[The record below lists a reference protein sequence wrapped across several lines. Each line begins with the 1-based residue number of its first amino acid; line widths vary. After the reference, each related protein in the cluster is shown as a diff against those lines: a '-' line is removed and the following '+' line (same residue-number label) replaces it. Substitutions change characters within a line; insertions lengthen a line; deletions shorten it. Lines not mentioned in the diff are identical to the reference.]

1 MAHLSALEAVLT
13 AVYTALNVAGMTAV
27 CAGGVHN
34 GVPATTVFPYLRI
47 GEAVETRED
56 CMGAPGKDVLV
67 RLHVFSQERSDL
79 QTMRI
84 VSKAVELLHY
94 AAVSVAGHVLMA
106 CQYQQTY
113 AAGTENIG
121 SVETRHH
128 VAEFRILVRQ
138 A

>member
-1 MAHLSALEAVLT
+1 MAQQSALEAVLT
-13 AVYTALNVAGMTAV
+13 ALYSALNVAGMTAL
-27 CAGGVHN
+27 CSVHN
-34 GVPATTVFPYLRI
+34 GVPASTAYPYLRI
-47 GEAVETRED
+47 GEAVEARED

-79 QTMRI
+79 QITRI

-94 AAVSVAGHVLMA
+94 GSLSVSGHTLIS
-106 CQYQQTY
+106 CQYQQAY
-113 AAGTENIG
+113 PGGTENIG

-128 VAEFRILVRQ
+128 VAEFRVLVRQ